1 MALTIDDNVPITET
15 RGRPP
20 SEEHVKLWTMRIGQ
34 SFVST
39 KRRETLYQIARS
51 MGVKVRIMSEGKDGW
66 RVWKKS
72 IPMPREERIAKAK
85 LARARA
91 KAHRRH
97 KTKDPS

>member
-1 MALTIDDNVPITET
+1 MALTIDQHIPITET

-20 SEEHVKLWTMRIGQ
+20 SEEHVALWNMRIGD
-34 SFVST
+34 SFVSR

-51 MGVKVRIMSEGKDGW
+51 MGVTVRIMSEGDEGW

-72 IPMPREERIAKAK
+72 IPMTREERIAKAK

-91 KAHRRH
+91 KARKR
-97 KTKDPS
+97 P

>member
-1 MALTIDDNVPITET
+1 MPLTIDNNVPITET

-20 SEEHVKLWTMRIGQ
+20 SDEHVALWTMRIGE
-34 SFVST
+34 SFVSN

-51 MGVKVRIMSEGKDGW
+51 MGVKVRIMSEGDQGW

-72 IPMPREERIAKAK
+72 IPMSRDERIAKAK

-91 KAHRRH
+91 RSRRQ
-97 KTKDPS
+97 KVKDPS

>member
-1 MALTIDDNVPITET
+1 MPLIIEDNVPITET

-34 SFVST
+34 SFVSN

-51 MGVKVRIMSEGKDGW
+51 MGVKVRIMSEGDEGW

-72 IPMPREERIAKAK
+72 NPMPREERIAKAK
-85 LARARA
+85 VARARA
-91 KAHRRH
+91 RARRQ
-97 KTKDPS
+97 KNPS

>member
-1 MALTIDDNVPITET
+1 MPLIIEDNVPITET

-20 SEEHVKLWTMRIGQ
+20 SDEHVKLWTMRIGQ
-34 SFVST
+34 SFVSK

-51 MGVKVRIMSEGKDGW
+51 MGVKVRIMSEGDQGW

-91 KAHRRH
+91 RARRH
-97 KTKDPS
+97 VKSPS